1 MKQRLQSSVIIAA
14 ITIASL
20 YFGGTLLKAVLIFIG
35 VYGSYEFIKIH
46 KDKFNYL
53 LFALMAAAVLCLLFL
68 NQYHVVIML
77 FEIIILMSI
86 GVFDDSESFAD
97 VSAVFLLSMMIGYA
111 LYYISYIQELNKWM
125 IGYVVIIS
133 YMCDS
138 FAYLIGIRFGK
149 HKLNSK
155 VSPKKTIEGSV
166 GGWIFATIISF
177 FWAMIFNF
185 FGYPPVVFVVTSLLL
200 PLASEIGDLS
210 FSLVKRHY
218 GVKDFSNLIPGH
230 GGILDR
236 LDSNI
241 FCIILFGALLTL
253 FIR

>member
-1 MKQRLQSSVIIAA
+1 MKQRLQSSVIIAV

-35 VYGSYEFIKIH
+35 LYGSYEFIKIH
-46 KDKFNYL
+46 KEKFNYL
-53 LFALMAAAVLCLLFL
+53 LYAVMSAAIMGILFL
-68 NQYHVVIML
+68 NQYALPIML
-77 FEIIILMSI
+77 FEIIILMTI
-86 GVFDDSESFAD
+86 GVFDESESFAD

-111 LYYISYIQELNKWM
+111 LYFISTIQAMNKWM
-125 IGYVVIIS
+125 MGYVVIIS

-138 FAYLIGIRFGK
+138 FAYLIGVRFGK
-149 HKLNSK
+149 HKLNSR

-166 GGWIFATIISF
+166 GGWIFAAVISF

-185 FGYPPVVFVVTSLLL
+185 FDRSPFVFVITSLLL
-200 PLASEIGDLS
+200 PLVSEIGDLA
-210 FSLVKRHY
+210 FSLIKRHY

-241 FCIILFGALLTL
+241 FCIILFGALLTI
-253 FIR
+253 FR

>member
-1 MKQRLQSSVIIAA
+1 MKQRLQSSVIIAV

-20 YFGGTLLKAVLIFIG
+20 YLGGTLLKAVLTFIG
-35 VYGSYEFIKIH
+35 LYGSYEFIKIH
-46 KDKFNYL
+46 KPKFDYL
-53 LFALMAAAVLCLLFL
+53 LYAVMAVTVMCLLFL
-68 NQYHVVIML
+68 NQYNLVIML
-77 FEIIILMSI
+77 FEILVLMTI
-86 GVFDDSESFAD
+86 GVFDDDESFAD
-97 VSAVFLLSMMIGYA
+97 VSAVFLLSMMIGHA
-111 LYYISYIQELNKWM
+111 LYFISYIQELNKWM
-125 IGYVVIIS
+125 MGYVVIIS

-166 GGWIFATIISF
+166 GGWIFSTIISF

-185 FGYPPVVFVVTSLLL
+185 FDRSPIVFVIASLLL

-236 LDSNI
+236 LDSNF

-253 FIR
+253 FG

>member
-1 MKQRLQSSVIIAA
+1 MNQRLKSSAVIAVLTIAA
-14 ITIASL
+14 L

-35 VYGSYEFIKIH
+35 VYGSYEFVKIR
-46 KDKFNYL
+46 KEKFNYL
-53 LFALMAAAVLCLLFL
+53 VFAVMACTILCILFL
-68 NQYHVVIML
+68 NQYDLVIML
-77 FEIIILMSI
+77 FEIIILMTI
-86 GVFDDSESFAD
+86 GVFDDEESFAD
-97 VSAVFLLSMMIGYA
+97 VSAVFLMSMMIGHA
-111 LYYISYIQELNKWM
+111 LYFTSYIQQMNKWM
-125 IGYVVIIS
+125 MGYVVIIS

-166 GGWIFATIISF
+166 GGWIFASLISF

-185 FGYPPVVFVVTSLLL
+185 FGRNPVEFVIASLLL
-200 PLASEIGDLS
+200 PLVSEIGDLA

-236 LDSNI
+236 FDSNI
-241 FCIILFGALLTL
+241 FCIILFGALLTI
-253 FIR
+253 FK

>member
-1 MKQRLQSSVIIAA
+1 MKQRLQSSVIIAVV
-14 ITIASL
+14 TIASL
-20 YFGGTLLKAVLIFIG
+20 YFGGTLLKAVLTFIG
-35 VYGSYEFIKIH
+35 VYGSYEFVKIH

-53 LFALMAAAVLCLLFL
+53 LFAVMAASILCLLYL
-68 NQYHVVIML
+68 NQYHVVILL
-77 FEIIILMSI
+77 FEILILMTI
-86 GVFDDSESFAD
+86 GVFDESESFAD
-97 VSAVFLLSMMIGYA
+97 IAGVFILSTMIGFA
-111 LYYISYIQELNKWM
+111 LYFTSYIQELNKWM
-125 IGYVVIIS
+125 MGYVVIIS

-138 FAYLIGIRFGK
+138 FAYLIGVRFGK
-149 HKLNSK
+149 HKLNSR

-166 GGWIFATIISF
+166 GGWVFATVISF

-185 FGYPPVVFVVTSLLL
+185 FDRSPAVFVVASLLL

-236 LDSNI
+236 FDSNF

-253 FIR
+253 FK

>member
-1 MKQRLQSSVIIAA
+1 MKQRLQSSVIIAV

-20 YFGGTLLKAVLIFIG
+20 YFGGTLLKAVLTFIG
-35 VYGSYEFIKIH
+35 LYGSYEFIKIH
-46 KDKFNYL
+46 KENFNYL
-53 LFALMAAAVLCLLFL
+53 LFAVMVSSILALLFL

-77 FEIIILMSI
+77 FEIIVLMTI

-111 LYYISYIQELNKWM
+111 LYYTSYIQELNKWM
-125 IGYVVIIS
+125 MGYVVIIS

-185 FGYPPVVFVVTSLLL
+185 FGRSPIVFVVASLLL
-200 PLASEIGDLS
+200 PLASEVGDLS

-253 FIR
+253 FK

>member
-1 MKQRLQSSVIIAA
+1 MKQRLQSSVIIAV

-20 YFGGTLLKAVLIFIG
+20 YLGGTLLKAVLTFIG

-46 KDKFNYL
+46 KEKFNYL
-53 LFALMAAAVLCLLFL
+53 LFVLMAASILCLLFL
-68 NQYHVVIML
+68 NQYHVVILL
-77 FEIIILMSI
+77 FEILILMTI
-86 GVFDDSESFAD
+86 GVFDENESFAD
-97 VSAVFLLSMMIGYA
+97 ISAVFILSTMIGFA
-111 LYYISYIQELNKWM
+111 LYFISYIQELNKWM
-125 IGYVVIIS
+125 MGYVIIIS

-138 FAYLIGIRFGK
+138 FAYLIGVRFGK
-149 HKLNSK
+149 HKLNSR
-155 VSPKKTIEGSV
+155 VSPKKTIEGSL
-166 GGWIFATIISF
+166 GGWVFATVISF

-185 FGYPPVVFVVTSLLL
+185 FDRSPIVFMVTSLLL

-236 LDSNI
+236 LDSNF

-253 FIR
+253 FR